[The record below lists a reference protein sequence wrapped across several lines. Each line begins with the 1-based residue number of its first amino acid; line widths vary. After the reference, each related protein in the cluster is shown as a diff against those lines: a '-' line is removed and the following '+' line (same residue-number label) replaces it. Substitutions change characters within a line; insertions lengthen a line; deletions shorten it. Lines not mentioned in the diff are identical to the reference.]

1 METTTIGPRIETLEH
16 SPFYGKF
23 VVEPLERGY
32 GVTLG
37 NALRR
42 VLLSSL
48 PGAAITSIRI
58 DGVLHEF
65 ATIPGLRE
73 DTTELILNLKDLAIK
88 VQSNGHITTEADE
101 PRVLR
106 IDKRGEGDVTG
117 ADIDTPEDL
126 EIVNPEIHIAT
137 LSDENASLS
146 MEMTVEVNKGYVLP
160 DKHERYRQQIGVI
173 PVGSAFTPVRKVNF
187 TLEATRV
194 GHRSD
199 YQRLIM
205 EIWTNGTIQPGDAL
219 SQAAQILDRYIRL
232 FFTVSSTKVLLPLDD
247 RPGPNTEQKA
257 PDARIEELD
266 FSVRTYNCL
275 KKASVQTI
283 ADLVQTTEEDL
294 MNIRN
299 FGRKSLLEVRD
310 KLAQFSLTLAGAP
323 LAELTEGEE
332 DEDGEE

>member
-1 METTTIGPRIETLEH
+1 METSTIGPRIETLEH
-16 SPFYGKF
+16 SPSYGKF

-37 NALRR
+37 NSLRR

-88 VQSNGHITTEADE
+88 VSGNGSPTFGGYPRAMPVPAPENEE

-117 ADIDTPEDL
+117 ADIDTPADV

-160 DKHERYRQQIGVI
+160 EKHERYRQQIGVI

-199 YQRLIM
+199 YERLIM
-205 EIWTNGTIQPGDAL
+205 EIWTNGTIEPGDAL
-219 SQAAQILDRYIRL
+219 SQAAQILDQYVRL
-232 FFTVSSTKVLLPLDD
+232 FFTVSSTKLILPFDD
-247 RPGPNTEQKA
+247 RPGPSTEQKA

-275 KKASVQTI
+275 KKANIQTI
-283 ADLVQTTEEDL
+283 ADLVQTTEEEL
-294 MNIRN
+294 MKI
-299 FGRKSLLEVRD
+299 GRAHV
-310 KLAQFSLTLAGAP
+310 
-323 LAELTEGEE
+323 
-332 DEDGEE
+332 